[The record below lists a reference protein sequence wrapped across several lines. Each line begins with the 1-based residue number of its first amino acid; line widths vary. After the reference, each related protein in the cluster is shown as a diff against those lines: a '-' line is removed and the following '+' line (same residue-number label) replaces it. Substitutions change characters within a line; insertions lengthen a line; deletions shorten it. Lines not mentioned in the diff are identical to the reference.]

1 MYNHIGY
8 IVLFI
13 SVSYLIDITFSG
25 GFNLYH
31 KYKVI
36 ELLYMDLSR
45 QSSTTDIM
53 STNFLVMSS
62 IFNY

>member
-25 GFNLYH
+25 GFSLYH

-36 ELLYMDLSR
+36 ELVYMDLSR